1 MNAAEIIDVD
11 QIDDDIESVE
21 SADLAVSKKLGDAA
35 EDPIVCSSDDE
46 AALPP
51 RQPQLKPPPRPSLEP
66 ALKKART
73 SDAGG
78 TRRSSTFS
86 TASDL
91 MREEQGLA
99 PQPPTAPVAPAPP
112 PPPVVTPG
120 PNTKQQEVLDKVASG
135 MNVFYTGSA
144 GTGKS
149 FTTKLIIKHFRDHYG
164 DDFENRVAVVAPT
177 GIAAASIGGSTIHR
191 AANVGVPE
199 LVRDF
204 GKVFA
209 KLEKPPPNAPED
221 YFRRPLWSLLGHL
234 IVDEVSMLSGE
245 FWDQLDWRVREL
257 RSYHVEPYK
266 SLRHESSDPTGRAF
280 DHVSELPPFGGIQL
294 IVCGDLLQL
303 PPIATV
309 YQREQSAIMSFDPD
323 APARVTLDAAAR
335 PGGTDRPPG
344 HNISEDPQLVF
355 CSRGRCFESRG
366 FWAAQFHYVKLTECY
381 RQRDRVFSGLL
392 DRLRVGDAS
401 ALRDLNRACVRAAD
415 ASNALSLFPC
425 NDDADRL
432 NAAEFE
438 RLPGAAHG
446 YRASDT
452 VCLFQEGEFETGMIT
467 RSSAAAIVEE
477 STFDEG
483 TFLAIDEV
491 RLKVGCRVLLLAN
504 IAFPARDG
512 SGDDDG
518 VELFNGAQGVLVGW
532 ATRDELMARAISDA
546 DTLAKGADGDY
557 WKAAADALRGGDAKA
572 AQAALKPLVE
582 AKMTQPVVVA
592 PNDRDDYVSAM
603 SHIGRRHA
611 FATAWLVDCLA
622 DGACVPVCQ
631 FEDKPEVVVLAEL
644 FERECVGYGVARRL
658 QLPLRLAWALSVH
671 KAQGMGLS
679 KVRFD
684 PARTFDDGQA
694 YVALSRC
701 TNMAGLSLVSECRA
715 KHLRCDRRAVEV
727 VEHIDALKRLPKDPP
742 IFVDPWEQQHPQ
754 FGRGPVVAGAAG
766 PEAARPPPR
775 CSSATY
781 FAGHTIVFTGEP
793 VHLGRDAWSEFIKT
807 RRGAVRTSV
816 SGKTTLLVECSETN
830 AQGRPTRDGRK
841 SKDARKKGVPKM
853 SETEFYD
860 AIESGVRLRRR

>member
-1 MNAAEIIDVD
+1 MAAEIIDVE
-11 QIDDDIESVE
+11 QIDDEIESVE
-21 SADLAVSKKLGDAA
+21 SADIVVPVSNKQGDAQD
-35 EDPIVCSSDDE
+35 DPIVCSSDDE

-51 RQPQLKPPPRPSLEP
+51 PQQPQQPP
-66 ALKKART
+66 LKKART

-86 TASDL
+86 SASDL
-91 MREEQGLA
+91 LREEQGLA
-99 PQPPTAPVAPAPP
+99 PQSPTAPVAPAPP

-204 GKVFA
+204 GKLFG
-209 KLEKPPPNAPED
+209 KLEKPPKNAPED
-221 YFRRPLWSLLGHL
+221 YVRRPLWSLLGHL

-344 HNISEDPQLVF
+344 HNISEDSQLVF

-392 DRLRVGDAS
+392 DRLRVGDAT
-401 ALRDLNRACVRAAD
+401 ALRELNRACVRAAD
-415 ASNALSLFPC
+415 ASKALSLFPC
-425 NDDADRL
+425 NEDADKL

-452 VCLFQEGEFETGMIT
+452 ICLFQQGEFETGMIT
-467 RSSAAAIVEE
+467 RSSAAEIVEA

-491 RLKVGCRVLLLAN
+491 RLKIGCRVLLLAN

-592 PNDRDDYVSAM
+592 PNDRDDYVAAM

-622 DGACVPVCQ
+622 DGARVPVCQ

-742 IFVDPWEQQHPQ
+742 AFVDPWEQQHPQ

-793 VHLGRDAWSEFIKT
+793 VHLGRDAWKEFIET
-807 RRGAVRTSV
+807 RGGFIRGSV
-816 SGKTTLLVECSETN
+816 SGRTTLLVECSETN
-830 AQGRPTRDGRK
+830 ALGGATRDGRK
-841 SKDARKKGVPKM
+841 SKDARKKGVPKI
-853 SETEFYD
+853 SETGFYD
-860 AIESGVRLRRR
+860 AIESGVRLRECY